1 VTPVTELQI
10 LLALDVLGTLT
21 FALNGALTASRRVR
35 LDVVGVLALGIV
47 TAVGGGIIR
56 DVLIGDTPPAALR
69 HWYYL
74 VAAIVGSLAAWLI
87 ARPPRALTRAIILL
101 DAVGLS
107 VFAVAGAQKAV
118 AFGLGTGAAVVL
130 GTITAVGGGTLRDV
144 LIRDVPSVLTS
155 DLYAIPAA
163 VGAAAAVLAGT
174 AGLAAVPAA
183 ALGAALCFVIRV
195 VGVRFKL
202 QAPTQP
208 PRAVRRARGDA

>member
-1 VTPVTELQI
+1 MTELQI

-47 TAVGGGIIR
+47 TAVGGGMIR

-163 VGAAAAVLAGT
+163 GGAAAAVLAGT
-174 AGLAAVPAA
+174 AGLAAVPSA

-202 QAPTQP
+202 QAPSEP
-208 PRAVRRARGDA
+208 PRIVPRGPRDG

>member
-1 VTPVTELQI
+1 MTELQI

-35 LDVVGVLALGIV
+35 LDVVGMIALGVV

-56 DVLIGDTPPAALR
+56 DVLIGDVPPAALT

-74 VAAIVGSLAAWLI
+74 VAAVVGSLAAWLI
-87 ARPPRALTRAIILL
+87 ARPPGALSRAIILF
-101 DAVGLS
+101 DALGLS

-118 AFGLGTGAAVVL
+118 AFGLGGGAAVVL

-144 LIRDVPSVLTS
+144 LVREVPSVLTS

-163 VGAAAAVLAGT
+163 AGAAAAVLAGS
-174 AGLAAVPAA
+174 AGVAAGPAA
-183 ALGAALCFVIRV
+183 ALGAALCFGIRV
-195 VGVRFKL
+195 LGVRFRL
-202 QAPTQP
+202 QAPSAP
-208 PRAVRRARGDA
+208 FRPAPRRRPEA

>member
-1 VTPVTELQI
+1 MTELQI

-21 FALNGALTASRRVR
+21 FALNGALTASRWVR

-47 TAVGGGIIR
+47 TAVGGGMIR

-174 AGLAAVPAA
+174 AGVAAVPAA

>member
-47 TAVGGGIIR
+47 TAVGGGMIR

-202 QAPTQP
+202 QAPSAP
-208 PRAVRRARGDA
+208 PRIVPRGPRDG

>member
-1 VTPVTELQI
+1 VTELQI

-47 TAVGGGIIR
+47 TAVGGGMIR

-163 VGAAAAVLAGT
+163 GGAAAAVLAGT

-202 QAPTQP
+202 QAPSEP
-208 PRAVRRARGDA
+208 PRIVPRGPRDG

>member
-1 VTPVTELQI
+1 
-10 LLALDVLGTLT
+10 
-21 FALNGALTASRRVR
+21 
-35 LDVVGVLALGIV
+35 
-47 TAVGGGIIR
+47 
-56 DVLIGDTPPAALR
+56 
-69 HWYYL
+69 
-74 VAAIVGSLAAWLI
+74 
-87 ARPPRALTRAIILL
+87 
-101 DAVGLS
+101 

-202 QAPTQP
+202 QAPSAP
-208 PRAVRRARGDA
+208 PRIVPRGPRDG

>member
-1 VTPVTELQI
+1 VTQLQI

-21 FALNGALTASRRVR
+21 FALNGALTATRRVR
-35 LDVVGVLALGIV
+35 LDIVGVLALGIV
-47 TAVGGGIIR
+47 TATGGGMIR
-56 DVLIGDTPPAALR
+56 DVLVGDTPPAALR

-74 VAAIVGSLAAWLI
+74 VAAIIGSLAAWLT
-87 ARPPRALTRAIILL
+87 ARPPRAPTRAIILL

-118 AFGLGTGAAVVL
+118 AFG
-130 GTITAVGGGTLRDV
+130 R
-144 LIRDVPSVLTS
+144 
-155 DLYAIPAA
+155 
-163 VGAAAAVLAGT
+163 GT

-202 QAPTQP
+202 QAPSAP
-208 PRAVRRARGDA
+208 PRVGRRTQAGPDA